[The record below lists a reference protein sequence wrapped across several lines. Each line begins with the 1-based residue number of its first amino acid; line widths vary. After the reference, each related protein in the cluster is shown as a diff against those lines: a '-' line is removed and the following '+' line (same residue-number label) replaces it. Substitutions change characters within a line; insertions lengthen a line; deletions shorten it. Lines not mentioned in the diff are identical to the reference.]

1 MLVLLLVCFL
11 KINLDTKIVFCTLHL
26 ERKQKHLYFFMTF
39 TTYYEGKAVLFSNT
53 PFDKAEILKQL
64 ISSEL
69 GEISIGYY
77 RFILIEC

>member
-1 MLVLLLVCFL
+1 MHLALR
-11 KINLDTKIVFCTLHL
+11 KETKTPL
-26 ERKQKHLYFFMTF
+26 FFMTF

-77 RFILIEC
+77 RFILIEY